1 MANGGETAFS
11 LSVSISS
18 EDAREFLTKLANNPE
33 FHKQFENDPK
43 GVLEGIDGVELSL
56 PSETL
61 LPEPY
66 KPPSM
71 EQLQEFVK
79 TGYPPKRPNPPVYNG
94 GCIVWSVLYGIASRT
109 ETEYEDASAPS

>member
-11 LSVSISS
+11 LNVSISS
-18 EDAREFLTKLANNPE
+18 ENARKFLESLANDIE
-33 FHKQFENDPK
+33 FYEQFEKDPK
-43 GVLEGIDGVELSL
+43 GVLEGIDGVELKL

-94 GCIVWSVLYGIASRT
+94 GCMVWSILYGIASQT